1 MPKVK
6 SQLLKTLITL
16 AVAIVAMLLFRAAV
30 VTVCCVEG
38 EALQPVFLA
47 GDRVLVNR
55 WSYGLRTGGNS
66 LLSYNRLWRSPVERG
81 DIVMVNDPT
90 DSLRTSVD
98 ERRVLLLRC
107 KAVPGDK
114 VTPSTVNP
122 SLSTVNPSPSA
133 HVVPGRYSCAD
144 MDYYLMEP
152 LSPFSL
158 NSQLSTLHSLLI
170 PEDHIIGRAFL
181 IIYSH
186 DPAQS
191 LLDGW
196 RTDRFFTVPVL
207 NDK

>member
-38 EALQPVFLA
+38 DALQPVILA

-122 SLSTVNPSPSA
+122 SLSSY
-133 HVVPGRYSCAD
+133 VVPGRYSCAD

-158 NSQLSTLHSLLI
+158 NSPLSTLHSLLI

>member
-38 EALQPVFLA
+38 DALQPVFLA

-66 LLSYNRLWRSPVERG
+66 LLSYSRLWRSPVERG

-107 KAVPGDK
+107 TAVPGDK
-114 VTPSTVNP
+114 VTPST
-122 SLSTVNPSPSA
+122 LNPSPNSPLSSL
-133 HVVPGRYSCAD
+133 HSPLLVPGRYSCAD

-152 LSPFSL
+152 LGPSPSP
-158 NSQLSTLHSLLI
+158 STLHLPPSTLLI

-186 DPAQS
+186 DPSQS

-196 RTDRFFTVPVL
+196 RTDRFFVL
-207 NDK
+207 P

>member
-38 EALQPVFLA
+38 DALQPVFLA

-114 VTPSTVNP
+114 VTPSTHNP
-122 SLSTVNPSPSA
+122 SLST

-158 NSQLSTLHSLLI
+158 NSQLSTLNSLLI
-170 PEDHIIGRAFL
+170 PENHIIGRAFL

-196 RTDRFFTVPVL
+196 RTDRFFTVPLL

>member
-38 EALQPVFLA
+38 DALQPVFLA

-90 DSLRTSVD
+90 GSLRTSVD

-122 SLSTVNPSPSA
+122 SLSTY
-133 HVVPGRYSCAD
+133 VVPGRYSCAD

-152 LSPFSL
+152 LSHFSL

-196 RTDRFFTVPVL
+196 RTDRFFTVPLL

>member
-16 AVAIVAMLLFRAAV
+16 AVAIVAMVLFRAAV

-38 EALQPVFLA
+38 DALQPVFLA

-122 SLSTVNPSPSA
+122 SLSTY
-133 HVVPGRYSCAD
+133 VVPGRYSCAD

-158 NSQLSTLHSLLI
+158 NSPLSTLHSLLI

-196 RTDRFFTVPVL
+196 RTDRFFTVPLL

>member
-1 MPKVK
+1 
-6 SQLLKTLITL
+6 
-16 AVAIVAMLLFRAAV
+16 MLLIRAAV

-38 EALQPVFLA
+38 DALQPLFLA
-47 GDRVLVNR
+47 GDRVMVNR

-81 DIVMVNDPT
+81 DIVAVNDPT
-90 DSLRTSVD
+90 DSLVTSVD

-114 VTPSTVNP
+114 APSTLHSP
-122 SLSTVNPSPSA
+122 LST
-133 HVVPGRYSCAD
+133 HQIPGRHSCAD

-152 LSPFSL
+152 LSP
-158 NSQLSTLHSLLI
+158 STINVQRSTLLI
-170 PEDHIIGRAFL
+170 PEDHVIGRAFL

-186 DPAQS
+186 DPSQS

-196 RTDRFFTVPVL
+196 RTERFFVL
-207 NDK
+207 P

>member
-38 EALQPVFLA
+38 DALQPVFLA

-122 SLSTVNPSPSA
+122 SPST